1 MNGTMGELEIFYRVG
16 LALAIGFLIGA
27 ERGWYTRELTGE
39 LRRAGIRTFTLV
51 GLLGGLWG
59 LLAQIAGE
67 LILAAAFLGLAALM
81 TVDHWVS
88 YRRAKGAF
96 GTTTLVALFV
106 TFALGALAVLND
118 MALAAAA
125 AVVTMAVLQIKPELH
140 RWVAA
145 IERFELNSAIKL
157 LLISVVA
164 LPLLPDKGYGP
175 DGILNPFQLWWMVVL
190 ISGLSF
196 IGYVT
201 IKLIGP
207 RLGALL
213 TGIFGGLASS
223 TAVTLN
229 FARLSRHAPDIAPA
243 LAGGTA
249 AAAAM
254 MFLRVIVVSS
264 VIDPALGWQLA
275 PILGVMAIVT
285 AIGAV
290 ILVFGAASHENHA
303 PPDIRDPADLTNAL
317 LFGLLLAVLV
327 VASHYLQQWAGE
339 ESLLL
344 IAGAAGL
351 VDVDAITLTMSRM
364 AGTQIS
370 GHIAELA
377 IIIAVVTNT
386 VIKAGLAAVIGN
398 GAMARRTG
406 IVLALGLASGLIVWL
421 VK

>member
-1 MNGTMGELEIFYRVG
+1 MGELEIFYRVG

>member
-1 MNGTMGELEIFYRVG
+1 MGELEIFYRVG

-27 ERGWYTRELTGE
+27 ERGWYTRELTGG

-59 LLAQIAGE
+59 LLAQVAGE

-88 YRRAKGAF
+88 YRRAKGEF

-249 AAAAM
+249 VAAAM

-275 PILGVMAIVT
+275 PSLGVMAIVT
-285 AIGAV
+285 AIGAA

-406 IVLALGLASGLIVWL
+406 IVLALGLASGLIAWL